1 MGATRGGFYFVGA
14 PPSNKRKIST
24 YFKGAPRGDI
34 TDISVINDLITFFGC
49 GHTYKL
55 KSNACIFTG
64 AKPGLN
70 NLMSNVQPVFENI
83 HRAKPTV
90 KQLYLKPTFFV

>member
-1 MGATRGGFYFVGA
+1 MLDPEYVGGRSPPVLFMGATRGGFYFGF
-14 PPSNKRKIST
+14 SNKRKIST

-64 AKPGLN
+64 AKP
-70 NLMSNVQPVFENI
+70 
-83 HRAKPTV
+83 RTK
-90 KQLYLKPTFFV
+90 